1 MSCIHQHRWTLDY
14 LRVIAVG
21 LTLTATVWR
30 QVAFQQ
36 AIAQLLTIRPQMHKS
51 RNEVAQSTVTELIAF

>member
-1 MSCIHQHRWTLDY
+1 M
-14 LRVIAVG
+14 IAVG

-36 AIAQLLTIRPQMHKS
+36 ATAQLLTIRRQMHKS
-51 RNEVAQSTVTELIAF
+51 RKEVAQSTVTELIAF

>member
-1 MSCIHQHRWTLDY
+1 M
-14 LRVIAVG
+14 IAVG

-30 QVAFQQ
+30 QVAFHQ

-51 RNEVAQSTVTELIAF
+51 RKEVAQSTVTELIAF